1 MFSCEIGELFKNS
14 FFIEHLWWL
23 LLASGH
29 TYINNQKK
37 KKKKEFKS
45 QFDLKIR
52 RRVTVADMPVKLVR
66 RRLIEKQEAV
76 IQRCSVKM
84 VFLKISQDRN

>member
-1 MFSCEIGELFKNS
+1 MFSCEICELFKNR

-29 TYINNQKK
+29 IYINNQ

-66 RRLIEKQEAV
+66 RRKIEKQEAV

-84 VFLKISQDRN
+84 VFLEISQDQN